1 MWLAI
6 SKNLEATDPKKSGDF
21 FQDRV
26 SVWKH
31 LPLSWTRS
39 SDADENSLISQLET
53 FHEKFKE
60 I

>member
-6 SKNLEATDPKKSGDF
+6 SNNLGATDPKKSGDF

-26 SVWKH
+26 SVSKH
-31 LPLSWTRS
+31 LPLAWSRS
-39 SDADENSLISQLET
+39 SDADENSLINQLET
-53 FHEKFKE
+53 FHEKFQE